1 MKILLSS
8 YSFGAGCGS
17 EPGVGWNIAR
27 GLALRG
33 HEVTVVTTP
42 RLSEQNHAAIEA
54 EHLPIRLIEVLF
66 GDQSTRFRS
75 KYYKWQK
82 KIAPVIRRES
92 EEGRYDVVHHLT
104 FNQYRGI
111 RDVFDAGLPF
121 LIGPVGGAELIPPYL
136 LLHGK
141 MPLTM
146 LVKELLRYV
155 PWDAVPVICR
165 TNAASV
171 SHAYIAS
178 NPISAERMNR
188 GLVHLKQPASV
199 HPIIAVNE
207 EDIVPDE
214 PDRPQPYFLFD
225 GGLSRP
231 QKGTWLMLDALAM
244 AWQKGCRVPVRMVGT
259 TENDHQVIF
268 RYAKRIGLPQEAVAL
283 LPRVAHNEMLML
295 MRHSTALLSTV
306 YRDSGGMAILE
317 ALAQGTNVVC
327 FDIPSQQWLPKEMA
341 RKVAVPSLFAGRGVA
356 ARSVADALQQ
366 VVASPSHGEEWH
378 RQRCAF
384 LHEQMTWE
392 AHVSMIEKAYS
403 ALSPLSCSTANS

>member
-42 RLSEQNHAAIEA
+42 RLSEQNHAAIER
-54 EHLPIRLIEVLF
+54 EQLSIRLIEVLF
-66 GDQSTRFRS
+66 GDKSTRFRS

-82 KIAPVIRRES
+82 KIAAVIRREA
-92 EEGRYDVVHHLT
+92 ETNRYDVVHHLT

-111 RDVFDAGLPF
+111 YDVFGAGIPF
-121 LIGPVGGAELIPPYL
+121 LIGPVGGAELIPPCL

-141 MPLTM
+141 MPFTM
-146 LVKELLRYV
+146 VLKELLRYV
-155 PWDAVPVICR
+155 PWDAVSVIR
-165 TNAASV
+165 RINAASV
-171 SHAYIAS
+171 PHAYIAS
-178 NPISAERMNR
+178 NPVSAGRMNQGVVR
-188 GLVHLKQPASV
+188 LQQPASV

-214 PDRPQPYFLFD
+214 PERPQPYFLFD

-231 QKGTWLMLDALAM
+231 QKGTWLMMDALAK
-244 AWQKGCRVPVRMVGT
+244 AWEKGCRVPVRMVGT

-268 RYAKRIGLPQEAVAL
+268 SYAQRIGLPQAALTL
-283 LPRVAHNEMLML
+283 LPRVAHDEMLRL

-317 ALAQGTNVVC
+317 ALAQGTNVIC
-327 FDIPSQQWLPKEMA
+327 FDIPSQRWLPETLA
-341 RKVAVPSLFAGRGVA
+341 HKVKVPSGISTASA
-356 ARSVADALQQ
+356 AAESVAEAMLSVCSAPGHDEL
-366 VVASPSHGEEWH
+366 WH
-378 RQRCAF
+378 KERCSF
-384 LHEQMTWE
+384 LRDNMTWN
-392 AHVSMIEKAYS
+392 AHVAYIENLYRRLQK
-403 ALSPLSCSTANS
+403 ND